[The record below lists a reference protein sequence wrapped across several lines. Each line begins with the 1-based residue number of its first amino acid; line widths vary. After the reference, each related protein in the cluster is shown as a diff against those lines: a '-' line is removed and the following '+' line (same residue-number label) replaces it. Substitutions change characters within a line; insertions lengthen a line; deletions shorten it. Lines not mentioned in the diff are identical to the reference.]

1 MVAYSIKDLENLS
14 GVKAHTLRI
23 WEKRYGIINPN
34 RTDTNIRYY
43 KDADLQK
50 ILNISLLNRK
60 GYKISKIVE
69 MSDEEIT
76 QKVGKYTEVGSVFED
91 QLDSLMMSMFELDE
105 TKFNIILEHQIV
117 SRGFEVTMNDVI
129 YPLLDKLGVMWL
141 AGSIKAVHENFVSN
155 FIRRKTIIEI
165 DKYQKQEQNIDNK
178 CLIYL
183 PENENHELSLLF
195 LHYILVKNKAKVINL
210 GAGVSLIDVLEARDI
225 FKAKY
230 IFTLFND
237 SFTESPL
244 QPYLDE
250 LSKNAG
256 DTTILIS
263 GFQTASQKIH
273 LPDNIKVLNSIQDV
287 KDFIITTNSTVN
299 KLL

>member
-23 WEKRYGIINPN
+23 WEKRYGVINPN

-263 GFQTASQKIH
+263 GFQTASQKIQ